1 MWNTNAL
8 LCACRRENDAGQEE
22 DVSDILQ
29 LSHPLY
35 CLFPILTGTNMDDP
49 PDTIKLVNSD
59 MKGYDKKLVRRSNIP
74 LDYIVDNKLGHY
86 WYKYVTRD
94 VL

>member
-1 MWNTNAL
+1 M
-8 LCACRRENDAGQEE
+8 RMSQGNDAGQEE

-35 CLFPILTGTNMDDP
+35 CLFPILTGTNMTDP
-49 PDTIKLVNSD
+49 PDTIKQMNSD
-59 MKGYDKKLVRRSNIP
+59 MKEYEKKLVRISSIT